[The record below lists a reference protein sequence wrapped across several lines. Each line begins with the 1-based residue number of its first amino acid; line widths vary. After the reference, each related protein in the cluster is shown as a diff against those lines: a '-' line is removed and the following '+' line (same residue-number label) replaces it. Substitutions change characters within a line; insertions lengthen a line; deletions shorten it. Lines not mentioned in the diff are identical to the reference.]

1 MYQPSLNIFSYF
13 LLPQFSLSFFV
24 FFCFTFDTK
33 PFAFSNFFNPHAFN
47 VEPLK
52 CTSFTFTRNKVVLVL
67 THLHM
72 HHSSC
77 DLSLLVEFVKYLPI
91 SSGKRTL
98 QNRGL
103 ALLKISAWISVSAQI
118 VSRKVSFSV
127 QTKKSQNLKPV
138 TNNCVWT

>member
-1 MYQPSLNIFSYF
+1 MTVCNVDSFLKAGVYLFEFST
-13 LLPQFSLSFFV
+13 V
-24 FFCFTFDTK
+24 THFTFDTK
-33 PFAFSNFFNPHAFN
+33 PFTFRNFFNPHAFN

-77 DLSLLVEFVKYLPI
+77 DLSLLVEFVKYLAI

-103 ALLKISAWISVSAQI
+103 ALLKISA
-118 VSRKVSFSV
+118 
-127 QTKKSQNLKPV
+127 
-138 TNNCVWT
+138 